1 MNQEP
6 DRPPPDAP
14 DSSESLE
21 MAVNPLIFRIADSN
35 VLIGVQPTDR
45 GPELMYT
52 DTGDQLCAVAY
63 TDPEEIRRDLPGGY
77 RLFQITVPELLQ
89 RLAPGCGL
97 VVNPRAAS
105 PLVVM
110 PWERDAVI
118 AAGRPFP
125 AGAPVRIK
133 QGGDHQPDLIAAARP
148 RVEALSGVR
157 AVYLTR
163 YQVADAREKILVAYD
178 HDPAA
183 PGADTAAAEAFVA
196 AAAQIGLPDP
206 MQIVA
211 LHDIPDELRRIVL
224 ADVPPCYVRADPA

>member
-1 MNQEP
+1 VNQEP
-6 DRPPPDAP
+6 DQPPADAP
-14 DSSESLE
+14 DSPESLE

-35 VLIGVQPTDR
+35 VLIGVKSTDR

-52 DTGDQLCAVAY
+52 DTGDQVCAVAY
-63 TDPEEIRRDLPGGY
+63 TDPEEIRRDLPDGY

-89 RLAPGCGL
+89 RLAPVCGL
-97 VVNPRAAS
+97 VINPRATS

-133 QGGDHQPDLIAAARP
+133 QGGDHRPALLAAALP
-148 RVEALSGVR
+148 RIEATSGVR
-157 AVYLTR
+157 VVYLTR
-163 YQVADAREKILVAYD
+163 YQVADAREKILIAYD
-178 HDPAA
+178 HDPAM
-183 PGADTAAAEAFVA
+183 PGADTAAADAFIA
-196 AAAQIGLPDP
+196 AATQISLPDP

-211 LHDIPDELRRIVL
+211 LHDIPEELRRIVL